1 MKNTREKKPDK
12 HNVYSTYKKSPNQ
25 DPQTGSNYKLQY
37 EQQHKQ
43 SRSYRL
49 KNNNPKYIT
58 QSSDIT
64 YMKFEE
70 IRQLFIDLQESHPII
85 YKAW

>member
-49 KNNNPKYIT
+49 KNNN
-58 QSSDIT
+58 
-64 YMKFEE
+64 
-70 IRQLFIDLQESHPII
+70 
-85 YKAW
+85 

>member
-64 YMKFEE
+64 YNE
-70 IRQLFIDLQESHPII
+70 IRGNKTTI
-85 YKAW
+85 YRPSRKPSNNL